1 MDTNWEG
8 MLLSKIKPFVDKLEP
23 QGKFEGSYKFKVPF
37 TLLVG
42 RVERQYPADTQCN
55 FQWYPGLAAV
65 SHKSSSPT
73 EFFAVS
79 QISGFV
85 LRPEVKPQAKKP

>member
-1 MDTNWEG
+1 MDTNWEE
-8 MLLSKIKPFVDKLEP
+8 MLLNKIKPFVDKLEP
-23 QGKFEGSYKFKVPF
+23 LGKFEGSYKFRVPSTF
-37 TLLVG
+37 LVG
-42 RVERQYPADTQCN
+42 GVERQYPADTQCN
-55 FQWYPGLAAV
+55 FQWYPGLVAI

-85 LRPEVKPQAKKP
+85 FRPEVKPRAKRS